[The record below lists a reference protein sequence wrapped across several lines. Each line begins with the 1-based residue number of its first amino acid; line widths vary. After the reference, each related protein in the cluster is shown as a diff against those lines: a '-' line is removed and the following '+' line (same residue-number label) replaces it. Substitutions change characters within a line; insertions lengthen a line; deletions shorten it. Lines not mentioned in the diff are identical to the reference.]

1 MKMESED
8 MLHHTIIVF
17 AIGTFSIAF
26 ISVLFYFI
34 FITLLGI
41 AAENQVIYRITWRFG
56 QISMAES
63 TGLAELLAELVGRFG
78 QGFSTDSA
86 IILVPWP

>member
-1 MKMESED
+1 

-41 AAENQVIYRITWRFG
+41 AAENQVIYRIT
-56 QISMAES
+56 
-63 TGLAELLAELVGRFG
+63 
-78 QGFSTDSA
+78 
-86 IILVPWP
+86 

>member
-1 MKMESED
+1 MKMEDED

-34 FITLLGI
+34 FITLFGI
-41 AAENQVIYRITWRFG
+41 SAENQVIYN
-56 QISMAES
+56 
-63 TGLAELLAELVGRFG
+63 
-78 QGFSTDSA
+78 
-86 IILVPWP
+86 IIYGVVLWGADDL